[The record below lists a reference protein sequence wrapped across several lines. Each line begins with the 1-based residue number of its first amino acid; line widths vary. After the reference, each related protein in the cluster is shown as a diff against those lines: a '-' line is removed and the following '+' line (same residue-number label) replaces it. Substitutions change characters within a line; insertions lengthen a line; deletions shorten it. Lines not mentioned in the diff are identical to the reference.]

1 MQDDRKQAKKIVE
14 FLTLRQEQMAT
25 LEEAMERTRHEIG
38 DALLEAE
45 KLNVRP
51 RELVTMGVPMKE
63 QTIRNQRN
71 AARKRLNAAREQMAQ
86 RETNKAKG
94 N

>member
-1 MQDDRKQAKKIVE
+1 MQDSRKQAQKIVE
-14 FLTLRQEQMAT
+14 FITLRQEQMAT
-25 LEEAMERTRHEIG
+25 LEEAMARTRHEIG

-45 KLNVRP
+45 KLNIRP

-71 AARKRLNAAREQMAQ
+71 AARKRLNAARQQMAQ
-86 RETNKAKG
+86 REIRKAKG
-94 N
+94 D

>member
-1 MQDDRKQAKKIVE
+1 MQDSQKQAQKIVE

-25 LEEAMERTRHEIG
+25 LEEAIERTRHEIG

-45 KLNVRP
+45 KLNIRP
-51 RELVTMGVPMKE
+51 RELAAMGVPMKE
-63 QTIRNQRN
+63 QTMRNQRN
-71 AARKRLNAAREQMAQ
+71 AARKRLHEAREQMAR
-86 RETNKAKG
+86 REINKAKG

>member
-1 MQDDRKQAKKIVE
+1 MQDDRKQARKIVE

-45 KLNVRP
+45 ELNIRP

-63 QTIRNQRN
+63 QTMRNQRN

>member
-1 MQDDRKQAKKIVE
+1 MQDDRKQARKIVE

-45 KLNVRP
+45 ELNIRP
-51 RELVTMGVPMKE
+51 RELVAMGVPMKE
-63 QTIRNQRN
+63 QTMRNQRN